1 MKKIILAIFFLNCFL
16 AFGEIK
22 EAYLAGGCFW
32 CVESDLEKV
41 KGVKEVISGYSGGHV
56 ENPRYKEVSSGST
69 GHRESVKVIYDNK
82 EINYSTLI
90 YYFLKKIDPTDDK
103 GQFVD
108 RGYQYSPAIFYTNE
122 REEKLAKKVL
132 EKVKEEGKFKEM
144 KVSLEK
150 FKNFYPAEEYHQD
163 YYKKN
168 SLKYKFYRYRS
179 GRDKF
184 LEKTWGK

>member
-1 MKKIILAIFFLNCFL
+1 MKKIIIIMFVFNSLFL
-16 AFGEIK
+16 FGELK
-22 EAYLAGGCFW
+22 EIYLAGGCFW

-56 ENPRYKEVSSGST
+56 KNPKYKEVSSGVT
-69 GHRESVKVIYDNK
+69 GHREAVKVIYDTE
-82 EINYSTLI
+82 EINYSTLL
-90 YYFLKKIDPTDDK
+90 YYFLKKINPTDGE

-108 RGYQYSPAIFYTNE
+108 RGFQYSPAIFYTTPQ
-122 REEKLAKKVL
+122 EKGLSEKVL
-132 EKVKEEGKFKEM
+132 QRIMKEGNFKELNTS
-144 KVSLEK
+144 VEE

-179 GRDKF
+179 GRDEF